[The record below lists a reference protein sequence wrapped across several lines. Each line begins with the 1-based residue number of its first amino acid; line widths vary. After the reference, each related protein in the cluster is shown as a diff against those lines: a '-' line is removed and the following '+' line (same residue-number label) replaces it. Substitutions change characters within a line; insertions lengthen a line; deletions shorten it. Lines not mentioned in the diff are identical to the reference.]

1 MYRTY
6 IELGERALGQWGKY
20 FIIAMIIIQQI
31 SVVTAYLYFMDE
43 YFKSYIVVFVVIP
56 VVMFFNI
63 KQISYI
69 SMISI
74 ILISLSLGSL
84 FGKSIADI
92 NNGDK
97 DNFKYFE
104 FLEYPLFF
112 GVAIFMFEG
121 DIVVINIEN
130 SLRKPRQIYSLIP
143 LTLVV
148 GLVLNSIFISVT
160 YTAYVNDAEDIL
172 INSLANSE
180 LKNLLKIAYTIAIA

>member
-6 IELGERALGQWGKY
+6 IELGERALGRWGNY

-148 GLVLNSIFISVT
+148 ALVLKSIFVSVT